1 MRHNPWPSFLSS
13 QLDDLKQEGLYRQLQ
28 QVESP
33 TSTKVTINARSFL
46 LFCSNDYLG
55 LASDP
60 RMKKAAAGAVRSWGT
75 GSGASRLISGNI
87 SLYGDLEEDITRF
100 KQTESALVFTCGYS
114 ANVGVIS
121 SLADQDDLVL
131 SDALN
136 HASIVDACRL
146 SRAEVHVYPHGDVN
160 YVQDFLARR
169 PKKGKLLVVTDGVFS
184 MDGDLAPLPDLYEV
198 CREYGA
204 LLMVDDAHG
213 TGVIGPKGGGTLD
226 YFNMEEVDV
235 VHAGTFSKALGSLG
249 GFVAGSSVLM
259 DYILNHARSLIF
271 STALPPSVLAANRE
285 GLRIVQEDSS
295 GRKQL
300 VRLINS
306 LRTSLERLGI
316 PSPPGPAPILPLV
329 IGKEKETVSLSH
341 YLWEKGMFVPP
352 IRPPTVPR
360 GTSRLRISLSALHSK
375 KDLDRLVEALEDY
388 FRLGS

>member
-1 MRHNPWPSFLSS
+1 
-13 QLDDLKQEGLYRQLQ
+13 
-28 QVESP
+28 
-33 TSTKVTINARSFL
+33 
-46 LFCSNDYLG
+46 
-55 LASDP
+55 
-60 RMKKAAAGAVRSWGT
+60 
-75 GSGASRLISGNI
+75 
-87 SLYGDLEEDITRF
+87 
-100 KQTESALVFTCGYS
+100 
-114 ANVGVIS
+114 
-121 SLADQDDLVL
+121 
-131 SDALN
+131 
-136 HASIVDACRL
+136 
-146 SRAEVHVYPHGDVN
+146 VN

-169 PKKGKLLVVTDGVFS
+169 PKTDKVLVVTDGVFS

-226 YFNMEEVDV
+226 YLNMEEADV

-249 GFVAGSSVLM
+249 GFVAGSAMLM

-285 GLRIVQEDSS
+285 GLRIVQEDPS

-300 VRLINS
+300 VRLTSS

-329 IGKEKETVSLSH
+329 IGEEKETASLSH

-360 GTSRLRISLSALHSK
+360 GTSRLRISLSALHSDD
-375 KDLDRLVEALEDY
+375 DLDRLVQALEGY